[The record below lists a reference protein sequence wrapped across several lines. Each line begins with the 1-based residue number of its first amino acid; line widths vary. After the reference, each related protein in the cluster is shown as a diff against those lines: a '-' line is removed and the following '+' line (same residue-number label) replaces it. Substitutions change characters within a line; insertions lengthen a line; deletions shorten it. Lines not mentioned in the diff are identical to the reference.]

1 MALFCFSIIIYELE
15 REVQPAEFD
24 YGNSFWYTFATI
36 TTLGLGDYIVIT
48 TRGRFVTG
56 FIVATG
62 IFLDTLVVVAI
73 LENISLGEKGRLV
86 LNFLQQQNA
95 RDRME
100 NAAAAYIVHWWK
112 WEAKRRAEASV
123 PRRRSQLLRII
134 PLGQNLS
141 DTPVDV
147 IIAMKAFHHEK
158 HRWKL
163 LERRSEDKVLETLY
177 SIQDGL
183 LKNNSPAVEKI
194 EVSFPPKSRDDQI
207 RDLIQRHIELAEA
220 TAEIAAQLKELL

>member
-36 TTLGLGDYIVIT
+36 TTLGFGDYIVIT

-86 LNFLQQQNA
+86 LNFFNNKMLEIEWKTLQ
-95 RDRME
+95 
-100 NAAAAYIVHWWK
+100 
-112 WEAKRRAEASV
+112 
-123 PRRRSQLLRII
+123 LRI
-134 PLGQNLS
+134 
-141 DTPVDV
+141 
-147 IIAMKAFHHEK
+147 
-158 HRWKL
+158 
-163 LERRSEDKVLETLY
+163 
-177 SIQDGL
+177 
-183 LKNNSPAVEKI
+183 
-194 EVSFPPKSRDDQI
+194 SFIGGNGKRND
-207 RDLIQRHIELAEA
+207 
-220 TAEIAAQLKELL
+220 